1 LSGRSRQRRTTGIH
15 VHSPLPYPC
24 ACPRWVGLGR
34 EVDIR
39 STDVSGETVRG
50 RSRRRYQSGGEAGA
64 GAGSR
69 WLAGAET
76 GTALR
81 QGFANQRVCRGYSR
95 FGRRSRY
102 PLCDLHVEPTTQWTG
117 GVATPGSRRV
127 IDGSSLPRGNSHSVR
142 AGATSNAAVSRQRYG
157 YLCSSTRTR
166 AFPCPG
172 TYRAWSSASPP
183 TKAIGGSRNPTI
195 RAGRGV
201 SSQVV
206 CGVRVPVA
214 KPAGGGGCQPA
225 ASSSWPPRRGFMF
238 SAIEQAPC
246 RFDLS
251 WNDLVREQATRSP
264 PPRSL
269 GFGIQVQHNHRVSSG
284 AGCSSV

>member
-1 LSGRSRQRRTTGIH
+1 MDT
-15 VHSPLPYPC
+15 
-24 ACPRWVGLGR
+24 
-34 EVDIR
+34 R

-142 AGATSNAAVSRQRYG
+142 AGATSNAAVSRQRDG

-195 RAGRGV
+195 RAGRGGCLSGLWSQGPRREARGRRRMPA
-201 SSQVV
+201 SSQLL
-206 CGVRVPVA
+206 VA
-214 KPAGGGGCQPA
+214 ATPWLHVLRDRAGPM
-225 ASSSWPPRRGFMF
+225 S
-238 SAIEQAPC
+238 I
-246 RFDLS
+246 
-251 WNDLVREQATRSP
+251 
-264 PPRSL
+264 
-269 GFGIQVQHNHRVSSG
+269 
-284 AGCSSV
+284 